1 MSEEICD
8 GVKMLIERMQTNPED
23 FEYGGKLHGYRNTM
37 EEVLHNPPAH
47 QPVWFLNETEKKAL
61 IKAYTDMHKQVFT
74 TGVVQAILNPPKPEW
89 DVNMD
94 TPYYT
99 PSANAQALAAAAQ
112 AMGHNPSTLIAPPYM
127 VDKATELLETELKR
141 QYAKNRKPR
150 P

>member
-8 GVKMLIERMQTNPED
+8 GVKMLIERMQTNPDD

-47 QPVWFLNETEKKAL
+47 QPMWFLNETEKKAL

-74 TGVVQAILNPPKPEW
+74 SGVVQAILAPEPEY
-89 DVNMD
+89 DFNMD
-94 TPYYT
+94 QPYRKK
-99 PSANAQALAAAAQ
+99 PSKI
-112 AMGHNPSTLIAPPYM
+112 IAPQNM
-127 VDKATELLETELKR
+127 LKQATELLEKEFEKE
-141 QYAKNRKPR
+141 YAKNSSFR

>member
-23 FEYGGKLHGYRNTM
+23 FEYGGNLHGYRNTM

-74 TGVVQAILNPPKPEW
+74 TGVVQAILNPPKP
-89 DVNMD
+89 DYDINMD
-94 TPYYT
+94 RPYRNRSSIITPQKIMT
-99 PSANAQALAAAAQ
+99 DSLAIL
-112 AMGHNPSTLIAPPYM
+112 NDEF
-127 VDKATELLETELKR
+127 DKE
-141 QYAKNRKPR
+141 YAKNRNT
-150 P
+150 